1 MCNSAVDQLRD
12 GDHHREPQVRLVV
25 HRRGWGRAGR
35 RRGRRRRLA
44 GLEAALLDREEGPC
58 CGVGNTCALVEPC
71 LPTAAPGER
80 DVVAFDVEAVACGLA
95 VWAGAGVRAEPLSR
109 AVVCQRHA
117 GTLTCNR
124 LLCQSVSQSVSKW
137 AAQLQSVHY
146 PPVLFGQQKR
156 KLDAAVAPLTV
167 DGRSG
172 LEPDLALVVLQRV
185 ADAPALGIAVRTD
198 VVSAA
203 EVLGHVRPVAVVV
216 PSDARLVPRHV
227 VARVHAWV
235 AIDLRGCV
243 GAEPAQRR
251 RGWWLCRCR
260 CCERGDQRCCRE
272 HRCRWRKN

>member
-1 MCNSAVDQLRD
+1 MSIKLNLPRSRKVRGGSLCNSAVDQLRD

-124 LLCQSVSQSVSKW
+124 LLCQSVSKW
-137 AAQLQSVHY
+137 AAQLQSVLHY
-146 PPVLFGQQKR
+146 PPVLFGQQKTQ
-156 KLDAAVAPLTV
+156 A
-167 DGRSG
+167 G
-172 LEPDLALVVLQRV
+172 
-185 ADAPALGIAVRTD
+185 
-198 VVSAA
+198 
-203 EVLGHVRPVAVVV
+203 
-216 PSDARLVPRHV
+216 
-227 VARVHAWV
+227 
-235 AIDLRGCV
+235 
-243 GAEPAQRR
+243 
-251 RGWWLCRCR
+251 CRCGATHSR
-260 CCERGDQRCCRE
+260 RAVGS
-272 HRCRWRKN
+272 